1 MWGLVQQTRTLFA
14 VGSFDHAAGA
24 VRLSS
29 LELLVCPRAGSRP
42 PALSPALSLRC
53 ALRVAAR
60 PHSRAAGRLRSPA
73 GRLRSPAAC
82 TNVLPAGVQPPG
94 MADTAN
100 EGSWNMSPFNGEVR
114 GVVCRAVWGCALRRC
129 SVRECEPGS
138 CPYPARRRLT
148 CLRTLEPLPGVH
160 PG

>member
-1 MWGLVQQTRTLFA
+1 M
-14 VGSFDHAAGA
+14 
-24 VRLSS
+24 
-29 LELLVCPRAGSRP
+29 PRAPSASPASSSWCARVRALAHP
-42 PALSPALSLRC
+42 LSLQLSPSVALS
-53 ALRVAAR
+53 RVAAR